1 MVADIDTSDML
12 DKGSLNLKIPLPG
25 LDDDDGKGYSN
36 QIKSLASLG
45 IALRT
50 I

>member
-12 DKGSLNLKIPLPG
+12 DKGSLNLKIPLG